1 MDYKKKYLKY
11 KKKYLITKKLIVNK
25 VLDQLQKKNTKSKN
39 KLLGGMDT
47 GTIIGIITAIISVLL
62 GVGWYSM
69 KKPEY
74 EYNHKAEFGYE
85 EKKSEPENLVFEQ
98 KNLVFEVFNKDLPQ
112 DGNEGETTNLYGE
125 KKEAEVDEEATLA
138 GNRKI

>member
-25 VLDQLQKKNTKSKN
+25 VLDQLKKKNTNSKN

-47 GTIIGIITAIISVLL
+47 GSIIGIITAIISVLL
-62 GVGWYSM
+62 GLGWYSM

-74 EYNHKAEFGYE
+74 EYNHKIEFGYE
-85 EKKSEPENLVFEQ
+85 EKKSEPENVVFEEL
-98 KNLVFEVFNKDLPQ
+98 NNDLPQ
-112 DGNEGETTNLYGE
+112 EGNEGETTY
-125 KKEAEVDEEATLA
+125 
-138 GNRKI
+138 I

>member
-25 VLDQLQKKNTKSKN
+25 VLDQLKKKNTNSKN

-47 GTIIGIITAIISVLL
+47 GSIIGIITAIISVLL
-62 GVGWYSM
+62 GLGWYSM

-74 EYNHKAEFGYE
+74 EYNHKIEFGYE
-85 EKKSEPENLVFEQ
+85 EKKSEPENVVFEEL
-98 KNLVFEVFNKDLPQ
+98 NNDLPQ
-112 DGNEGETTNLYGE
+112 EGNEGETTYIYGE
-125 KKEAEVDEEATLA
+125 RKKAEDLEEATLG